1 MPPNLSLIR
10 GKKCTFR
17 KAIFPGM
24 YVQGD
29 GVFDEIPPVINRF
42 GGKGLIVA
50 SPSAMEGPLARL
62 RDQLPQGTTQ
72 VRFNGQCSDTE
83 LARLASILSKHGPSV
98 VAGVGGGKAIDAA
111 KVLADR
117 AGLPVITLPTIAS
130 TEAPCS
136 ACAILHNEQGV
147 AQQVH
152 CLRRN
157 PDAVLV
163 DTGII
168 ARAPARYLVS
178 GMGNALATWFEARSC
193 ERTASPNECGGFRT
207 FSSIA
212 LARLCYDTLMEY
224 GTPAKQACEQRVVT
238 PALERV
244 IEANI
249 LLSGLGFECSGLA
262 AAHSI
267 HNGMA
272 AYPATLPYHHG
283 EKVAFGVLAGL
294 HLTDA
299 TPDEMASVYGF
310 CVSVGLPVTFAQV
323 GLGDATRDD
332 LLKVAE
338 RACAPNEGIHHEA
351 GEITP
356 ARVLAALLAA
366 DSMGRTR
373 RNNA

>member
-24 YVQGD
+24 YIQGD
-29 GVFDEIPPVINRF
+29 GALAELPDTINRF
-42 GGKGLIVA
+42 GGKGLVVA
-50 SPSAMEGPLARL
+50 SPSAMDGPLAAL
-62 RDQLPQGTTQ
+62 KDALPQGTTL
-72 VRFNGQCSDTE
+72 VRFNRQCCDTE
-83 LARLASILSKHGPSV
+83 LQRLASILAKHGPSV
-98 VAGVGGGKAIDAA
+98 IAGMGGGRAIDSA
-111 KVLADR
+111 KILADR
-117 AGLPVITLPTIAS
+117 AGLPVITVPTIAS

-136 ACAILHNEQGV
+136 ACAVINTEQGV
-147 AQQVH
+147 MREFYCQ
-152 CLRRN
+152 RRN
-157 PDAVLV
+157 PDMVLV

-168 ARAPARYLVS
+168 SRAPVRFLVS

-193 ERTASPNECGGFRT
+193 ERTASPNACGGLST
-207 FSSIA
+207 VSGLT
-212 LARLCYDTLMEY
+212 LARLCCDILLEY
-224 GTPAKQACEQRVVT
+224 GLAAKQACEQRAAT

-244 IEANI
+244 VEANT

-267 HNGMA
+267 HNGMSA
-272 AYPATLPYHHG
+272 ILETLPYHHG

-299 TPDEMASVYGF
+299 APDEMAAVYGF
-310 CVSVGLPVTFAQV
+310 CHSVGLPVTLAQI
-323 GLGDATRDD
+323 GLGDVSRDE

-338 RACAPNEGIHHEA
+338 RACAGGEAIHHEA

-356 ARVLAALLAA
+356 GRVLAALLAA
-366 DSMGRTR
+366 DSMGRQR
-373 RNNA
+373 RNGQ